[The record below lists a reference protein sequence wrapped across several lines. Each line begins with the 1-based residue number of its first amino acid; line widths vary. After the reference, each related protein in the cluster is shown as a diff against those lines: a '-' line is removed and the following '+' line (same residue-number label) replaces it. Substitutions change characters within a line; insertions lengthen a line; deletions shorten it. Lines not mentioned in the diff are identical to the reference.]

1 MQVTLFLA
9 LLLALPAHAM
19 NKCVDANGRV
29 TYQQD
34 PCPGKVVR
42 AAPKPPE
49 ASEAPAADAKAEAP
63 AAPPPRPTI
72 AEGNTA
78 CERVRQ
84 KIADIYESWAAKTPQ
99 EMVEAERMIAR
110 TKEEYSYCKW

>member
-1 MQVTLFLA
+1 MAA
-9 LLLALPAHAM
+9 LLFVTPTYAM
-19 NKCVDANGRV
+19 NKCVDANGKV
-29 TYQQD
+29 TYQED

-42 AAPKPPE
+42 PAPKPPAPPE
-49 ASEAPAADAKAEAP
+49 PAADPKAEAP

-72 AEGNTA
+72 VEGNTA